1 MLILI
6 SNDDGYQA
14 KGLHCLIDFVSY
26 LGAEVVCVCPERQNS
41 GQSMAL
47 TVNGPLRIHPLPD
60 YHGARMYA
68 VNGTPVD
75 CVKLSFLSI
84 LKGRRPDLVLAGI
97 NHGSNAS
104 VNVMYSGTMGAVSE
118 GCIMGVPSIGFSLT
132 SHDHDADFEPSRHI
146 VREIIDQVLIH
157 GLDKGVCL
165 NVNIP
170 AVPIL
175 AGWHYARDCQG
186 RWSDEYRLYHDPSG
200 HPYYWLAGEFV
211 NEEPQATDT
220 DQYFL
225 EHGMVSVVPTTIN
238 RTLPASLVP
247 AWLKSRV

>member
-14 KGLHCLIDFVSY
+14 KGVRSLIDFVSH
-26 LGAEVVCVCPERQNS
+26 LDAEVVCVCPEHQNS

-47 TVNGPLRIHPLPD
+47 TVNSALRVHPLPD

-75 CVKLSFLSI
+75 CVKLSFPSVLE
-84 LKGRRPDLVLAGI
+84 GRRPDLVLAGI

-104 VNVMYSGTMGAVSE
+104 VNVLYSGTMGAVSE

-132 SHDHDADFEPSRHI
+132 NHDHDADFEPARHI
-146 VREIIDQVLIH
+146 IREIIDEVLAH

-170 AVPIL
+170 AVPTL
-175 AGWHYARDCQG
+175 AGWRYARDCRG
-186 RWSDEYRLYHDPSG
+186 RWSDEYRLYHDPG
-200 HPYYWLAGEFV
+200 GRPFYWLAGEFV
-211 NEEPQATDT
+211 NEEPQSTDT
-220 DQYFL
+220 DQYL
-225 EHGMVSVVPTTIN
+225 LNHGIVSVVPTVIN

-247 AWLKSRV
+247 AWLKHH

>member
-14 KGLHCLIDFVSY
+14 KGLRCLIDFVSY
-26 LGAEVVCVCPERQNS
+26 TGAEVVCVCPERQNS

-47 TVNGPLRIHPLPD
+47 TVNGALRVRRLPD
-60 YHGARMYA
+60 YHGAKMYA

-84 LKGRRPDLVLAGI
+84 LGGRRPDLVLAGI

-104 VNVMYSGTMGAVSE
+104 VNVLYSGTMGAVSE
-118 GCIMGVPSIGFSLT
+118 GCVMGVPSIGFSLT
-132 SHDHDADFEPSRHI
+132 SHDPDADFEPSRPF
-146 VREIIDQVLIH
+146 VREIVDQVLAH
-157 GLDKGVCL
+157 GLDIGVCL

-170 AVPIL
+170 DISSP
-175 AGWHYARDCQG
+175 AGWRYARDCRG

-200 HPYYWLAGEFV
+200 QPFYWLAGKFV
-211 NEEPQATDT
+211 NEEPEATDT
-220 DQYFL
+220 DQYML
-225 EHGMVSVVPTTIN
+225 DHGFVSVVPTGID
-238 RTLPASLVP
+238 RTLPAPLVP
-247 AWLKSRV
+247 AWLKNH